1 GDTNTENIKITDT
14 GPLVRAQLLVE
25 SGAPQAEVDAALAA
39 ITPAS
44 LGIRFLDPRA
54 IGFKSE
60 GKDTRDDP
68 MYDNKP
74 WHNSLGHYDEIHFEQ
89 FTLDVDTGAGRT
101 PRVDIAFLP
110 GNPYQKAYRVRDVV
124 AAGGS
129 VDPGAP
135 RGMEDWFAPVMTA
148 ALGLDDPDSPY
159 LRD

>member
-1 GDTNTENIKITDT
+1 IVVNGVSYLNASALLKRFRGNPGYAEILEPAFHSLVMGDTNTENIKITDT
-14 GPLVRAQLLVE
+14 GPLVRAQLLDE

-89 FTLDVDTGAGRT
+89 F
-101 PRVDIAFLP
+101 
-110 GNPYQKAYRVRDVV
+110 
-124 AAGGS
+124 
-129 VDPGAP
+129 
-135 RGMEDWFAPVMTA
+135 
-148 ALGLDDPDSPY
+148 
-159 LRD
+159 